1 MSIYPDHPPGAAAQ
15 PPQISM
21 PHGLNPGL
29 SAAAPMAAVPVIG
42 SGDKRPAHVMGDHET
57 PMSDAKRPTPM
68 NYGDDT
74 RVKVLLKG
82 LGANLAA
89 ADKQYKELYAILL
102 GETAVMPKGPIGR
115 VPHISPTPPPDAI
128 VIGTEGFVARYT
140 SLGGTS
146 KLEFWDS
153 RQGTGTKLKFIDGT
167 DLVIMGTFT
176 KKATLCEILPAKEV
190 EAALQKRH

>member
-1 MSIYPDHPPGAAAQ
+1 MRRERCRQFVSLCSVYA
-15 PPQISM
+15 
-21 PHGLNPGL
+21 
-29 SAAAPMAAVPVIG
+29 
-42 SGDKRPAHVMGDHET
+42 
-57 PMSDAKRPTPM
+57 
-68 NYGDDT
+68 
-74 RVKVLLKG
+74 RVGCGVC
-82 LGANLAA
+82 A
-89 ADKQYKELYAILL
+89 
-102 GETAVMPKGPIGR
+102 GPIGR